1 MKKKIITVSI
11 VVCIIFMSMCYYV
24 WKEWQAN
31 PKGNKELDFTKIDR
45 ISLCFADDELFTENK
60 KIIKKLFPKD
70 SVYTKTKDDVPEFA
84 GIMYFNVYDGK
95 KLLYKINP
103 LGDELEKQYI
113 YINDDLYIVE
123 NPTDYE
129 RIFDLIQDENMK
141 KD

>member
-1 MKKKIITVSI
+1 MKKKIIAVSI
-11 VVCIIFMSMCYYV
+11 VICIIFMLMCYYV

-45 ISLCFADDELFTENK
+45 LSLCFADDELFTENK

-70 SVYTKTKDDVPEFA
+70 SVYTKTNDDVPDFA

-95 KLLYKINP
+95 KLLYEINP
-103 LGDELEKQYI
+103 LGDELEEQYI

-123 NPTDYE
+123 NPPDYGE
-129 RIFDLIQDENMK
+129 ISHLIQQENMK